1 MNKKDYKGYELIKAI
16 SDKEIKDKT
25 KVEVHSLRVADNII
39 AVIEYSNKRL
49 EWGTG
54 EFDTSYLFD
63 NYIYF
68 RVLEDNTEEI
78 EELNAYKLMES
89 PYMANLLK
97 EQRYDK
103 FMELLKQ
110 SEVEIADKLIKLT
123 WVVKEMRKEI
133 TNVNKNNIH

>member
-25 KVEVHSLRVADNII
+25 KIEVHSLQDNII
-39 AVIEYSNKRL
+39 AVIEYKNKRL

-63 NYIYF
+63 DNIYF

-78 EELNAYKLMES
+78 EEL
-89 PYMANLLK
+89 
-97 EQRYDK
+97 
-103 FMELLKQ
+103 
-110 SEVEIADKLIKLT
+110 EITEIVQNRL
-123 WVVKEMRKEI
+123 VKEIKENREKINELVKAINSIRKDL
-133 TNVNKNNIH
+133 NK

>member
-25 KVEVHSLRVADNII
+25 KIEVHSLKVLDITI

-63 NYIYF
+63 DNIYF

-78 EELNAYKLMES
+78 EELECEES
-89 PYMANLLK
+89 KMYCDTQLIESTKTAK
-97 EQRYDK
+97 QEDIIDK
-103 FMELLKQ
+103 INELVKA
-110 SEVEIADKLIKLT
+110 VNEI
-123 WVVKEMRKEI
+123 RKD
-133 TNVNKNNIH
+133 KNND